1 MWSIAKHIIA
11 VHKASMTPLL
21 LEAILYL
28 HFNRDLWDE
37 DTVKIA
43 YCKVIKESKEE
54 RLQKKLK
61 KLADQMEDIDEV
73 DYEEDAVDENA
84 AEDNCDNEF

>member
-1 MWSIAKHIIA
+1 
-11 VHKASMTPLL
+11 MTPLL

-28 HFNRDLWDE
+28 RFNRDLWDE

-61 KLADQMEDIDEV
+61 KMSDQMEDIDEV
-73 DYEEDAVDENA
+73 DYEEVAVDKNA
-84 AEDNCDNEF
+84 AEDNSDNEF

>member
-1 MWSIAKHIIA
+1 
-11 VHKASMTPLL
+11 MTPLL

-28 HFNRDLWDE
+28 RFNRDLWDE

-73 DYEEDAVDENA
+73 DNEEDAVDENA
-84 AEDNCDNEF
+84 AEDNSDNEF